1 MRWKDINQHLNISKW
16 KNLCSCMEELLLYK
30 INYVTL
36 DIWMQ
41 FQLGLRGLSRGIIDY
56 DDLQFH
62 VERTNTS
69 EQPVKV

>member
-1 MRWKDINQHLNISKW
+1 
-16 KNLCSCMEELLLYK
+16 MEKLLLYK
-30 INYVTL
+30 INYVTI

-41 FQLGLRGLSRGIIDY
+41 FQLEFQWGLLGGIIDY

-62 VERTNTS
+62 VEGKNTY